1 MSVPFLSDEEK
12 RSALKS
18 AREIRKKRSEIKK
31 LLKSCKVKLLE
42 LLEEKS
48 MYFMVAKD
56 MRVSDLIRSLPGFG
70 DIRVSRILNELKI
83 SPRKK
88 LSGLG
93 HRQKSR
99 LLDYFQEINSGT

>member
-1 MSVPFLSDEEK
+1 MPVPFLSDEEK
-12 RSALKS
+12 KSALKS

-31 LLKSCKVKLLE
+31 ALKFCRVTLPE

-48 MYFMVAKD
+48 RYFIVVKG
-56 MRVSDLIRSLPGFG
+56 MRVSDLMRSLPGFG
-70 DIRVSRILNELKI
+70 DIRVNRILKELKI

-99 LLDYFQEINSGT
+99 FMDYFMK